1 MNANKQQAEGR
12 NGITA
17 HGVVELAVEHDMR
30 TDGYVRVHAFSGRQL
45 TAAYD
50 AILTGW
56 YDGRSLAEVVEEV
69 LHP

>member
-1 MNANKQQAEGR
+1 MNTRKQTEGR

-30 TDGYVRVHAFSGRQL
+30 TDGYLRVYKFSGSQL

-50 AILTGW
+50 AIMTGW
-56 YDGRSLAEVVEEV
+56 YDGRSLSQVIEDV